1 MKIHIGE
8 KSYCVSWTYYYYYYY
23 FIIRRRT
30 ILNWVNGNLTTKLDN
45 DKKPNINLAH
55 GSCDS
60 ELNK

>member
-30 ILNWVNGNLTTKLDN
+30 ILNWVNGNLTTKLEN
-45 DKKPNINLAH
+45 DKNLTLIWH
-55 GSCDS
+55 TVVVIQ
-60 ELNK
+60 N